1 MAIER
6 LKRLIRTTSR
16 LGRGTPKNDPPAP
29 VKKISETSK
38 CRGRLAPF
46 CVGDGLDVGY
56 GGDPIV
62 PHAICMDLSQKYAA
76 YESHVQHLHG
86 DATNLHWF
94 RDGVLDWVYSSHVL
108 EDFHNTSTV
117 LSEWLRVLRVGGRL
131 ILFLPDEQLYRA
143 FCKSQGKPPN
153 AHHIHEHFGPA
164 YIKDLLALYPGTRII
179 HEANPVDIYSF
190 EIVIEKTDSLPK

>member
-6 LKRLIRTTSR
+6 LKRLIRR
-16 LGRGTPKNDPPAP
+16 AGRINRIAPPKNDTPAP

-62 PHAICMDLSQKYAA
+62 PHAICMDLPQKYAA

-86 DATNLHWF
+86 DATNLRWF
-94 RDGVLDWVYSSHVL
+94 RDGELDWVYSSHVL
-108 EDFHNTSTV
+108 EDFPDTLAV

-131 ILFLPDEQLYRA
+131 ILFLPDEQLYRSH
-143 FCKSQGKPPN
+143 CRSQGRPPN
-153 AHHIHEHFGPA
+153 VHHIHADFGPDYLKRRLDKRA
-164 YIKDLLALYPGTRII
+164 DIKLI
-179 HEANPVDIYSF
+179 HEAFPVDIYSF
-190 EIVIEKTDSLPK
+190 EVVFEKMR

>member
-6 LKRLIRTTSR
+6 LKGLIRTAGR
-16 LGRGTPKNDPPAP
+16 LGRGTSTNDMPAP
-29 VKKISETSK
+29 TKKISETSK
-38 CRGRLAPF
+38 CRGRLAHF

-62 PHAICMDLSQKYAA
+62 PHAICMDLPQKYAA

-94 RDGVLDWVYSSHVL
+94 SDGVLDWVYSSHVL
-108 EDFHNTSTV
+108 EDFHDTAMVVN
-117 LSEWLRVLRVGGRL
+117 EWLRVLRVGGRL

-143 FCKSQGKPPN
+143 YCASRGIHPN
-153 AHHIHEHFGPA
+153 VHHIHSDFGPS
-164 YIKDLLALYPGTRII
+164 YVKRILETRGGTRLI
-179 HEANPVDIYSF
+179 HEAHPVDIYSF
-190 EIVIEKTDSLPK
+190 ELVIETVR

>member
-6 LKRLIRTTSR
+6 LKRLIRTTGR
-16 LGRGTPKNDPPAP
+16 HGRGAPKNDTPAP
-29 VKKISETSK
+29 IKKISETSK

-62 PHAICMDLSQKYAA
+62 PHAICMDLPQKYAA

-108 EDFHNTSTV
+108 EDFHDTTSV
-117 LSEWLRVLRVGGRL
+117 LNEWLRVLRVGGRL
-131 ILFLPDEQLYRA
+131 ILFLPDEQLYRSYCA
-143 FCKSQGKPPN
+143 VRGILPN
-153 AHHIHEHFGPA
+153 VHHIHSDFGPD
-164 YIKDLLALYPGTRII
+164 YVKRILDQRGGTTLI
-179 HEANPVDIYSF
+179 HEARPVDIYSF
-190 EIVIEKTDSLPK
+190 ELVIETVG